1 MPDRT
6 STREAGTGRS
16 LKTAAEAL
24 AALRFLGA
32 APGGVTAEALGARLG
47 KSAATAR
54 YLLNTLCQEG
64 YARREGRT
72 GTYHLTDAPPWGDA
86 WGGLLDE
93 GTPTQ
98 PDAAPEAGIAP
109 VVDLDDAREALRPMR
124 REDDPVSRYEL
135 PESLA
140 DAVTELY
147 WRTRQRSYLARW
159 DGDATVIVD
168 ARGHQG
174 LARIPDLRE
183 RIPVAQAHALAVT
196 KALVA
201 TSSEIEQLLLA
212 RTDRAAF
219 TATTITTT
227 PGLAR
232 ELARVRREGVAIDR
246 EEFAEGFCCV
256 GAPIVAP
263 DGRVAASIAVSS
275 PARRFA
281 QDAGALTE
289 AVREVAA
296 TAMREWRVRAAA
308 TGAAPGSTRSGG
320 PPAGP
325 VDPRATERIGPGRTG
340 PPRR

>member
-1 MPDRT
+1 MTERT
-6 STREAGTGRS
+6 QPGRS

-24 AALRFLGA
+24 TALRFLA
-32 APGGVTAEALGARLG
+32 SAPDGITADSLGATIG

-64 YARREGRT
+64 YARREGPA
-72 GTYHLTDAPPWGDA
+72 GTYRLSDAPPWGDA
-86 WGGLLDE
+86 WGTWE
-93 GTPTQ
+93 ETP
-98 PDAAPEAGIAP
+98 DDGAAPDVDDEPADLQ
-109 VVDLDDAREALRPMR
+109 VVRPLR
-124 REDDPVSRYEL
+124 REDDPTSRYEL

-159 DGDATVIVD
+159 DGESTVVVD

-201 TSSEIEQLLLA
+201 TSTEIEELLLA
-212 RTDRAAF
+212 QPSRTAF

-227 PGLAR
+227 PGLER
-232 ELARVRREGVAIDR
+232 ELARVRRDGVAIDR
-246 EEFAEGFCCV
+246 EEFAEGFCCI

-263 DGRVAASIAVSS
+263 DGRVAASIAVSV

-281 QDAGALTE
+281 HESAALTI

-296 TAMREWRVRAAA
+296 TAMREWRERVAA
-308 TGAAPGSTRSGG
+308 TDHRGEHEREE
-320 PPAGP
+320 
-325 VDPRATERIGPGRTG
+325 VRRA
-340 PPRR
+340 

>member
-1 MPDRT
+1 MTDRT
-6 STREAGTGRS
+6 RTRDAGTGRS

-24 AALRFLGA
+24 TALRFLGT
-32 APGGVTAEALGARLG
+32 APRGVTAEALGGELG

-64 YARREGRT
+64 YAHREGHT
-72 GTYHLTDAPPWGDA
+72 GIYRLADAPPWGDA

-93 GTPTQ
+93 LTVEA
-98 PDAAPEAGIAP
+98 DEDPEPIAE
-109 VVDLDDAREALRPMR
+109 VVDLDEARDALRPLR

-201 TSSEIEQLLLA
+201 TSSEIEELLLA
-212 RTDRAAF
+212 RTDRTAF

-256 GAPIVAP
+256 GAPIIDP

-275 PARRFA
+275 PAKRFA
-281 QDAGALTE
+281 QDSDALTD

-296 TAMREWRVRAAA
+296 TAMREWRARVAAA
-308 TGAAPGSTRSGG
+308 GAADADHTDQWANGH
-320 PPAGP
+320 AGP
-325 VDPRATERIGPGRTG
+325 NGTG
-340 PPRR
+340 PPRRR

>member
-1 MPDRT
+1 MTDRT
-6 STREAGTGRS
+6 STRDAGTGRS

-32 APGGVTAEALGARLG
+32 APHGVTAEALGVELG

-64 YARREGRT
+64 YARRQGHA
-72 GTYHLTDAPPWGDA
+72 GTYRLTDAPPWGDA
-86 WGGLLDE
+86 WGGLWAEPSPAEADE
-93 GTPTQ
+93 
-98 PDAAPEAGIAP
+98 DPEPVAE
-109 VVDLDDAREALRPMR
+109 VVDLDEARDALRPLR

-147 WRTRQRSYLARW
+147 WRTRQRSFLARW

-201 TSSEIEQLLLA
+201 TSSEIEELLLS
-212 RTDRAAF
+212 RTDRTAF

-232 ELARVRREGVAIDR
+232 ELARVRREGVAIDH

-256 GAPIVAP
+256 GAPIIDP

-275 PARRFA
+275 PAHRFA
-281 QDAGALTE
+281 QDSGALTA

-296 TAMREWRVRAAA
+296 TAMRDWRARVAA
-308 TGAAPGSTRSGG
+308 TGTTDTAERPSDPTDHLDHRARERSG
-320 PPAGP
+320 
-325 VDPRATERIGPGRTG
+325 PGGTG

>member
-1 MPDRT
+1 MT
-6 STREAGTGRS
+6 VHTGTRDAGAGRS

-24 AALRFLGA
+24 TALRFLGA
-32 APGGVTAEALGARLG
+32 APRGVTAEALGVELG

-64 YARREGRT
+64 YAHRGGHT
-72 GTYHLTDAPPWGDA
+72 GSYRLADAPPWGDA

-93 GTPTQ
+93 LAGEGEE
-98 PDAAPEAGIAP
+98 DPEPVAE
-109 VVDLDDAREALRPMR
+109 VVDLDGARDALRPLR

-135 PESLA
+135 PEGLA

-147 WRTRQRSYLARW
+147 CRTRQRSYLARW
-159 DGDATVIVD
+159 EDDATVIVD

-201 TSSEIEQLLLA
+201 TSSEIEELLLA
-212 RTDRAAF
+212 RTDRTAF
-219 TATTITTT
+219 TATTITTN

-232 ELARVRREGVAIDR
+232 ELDRVRREGVAIDR

-256 GAPIVAP
+256 GAPIIDP

-275 PARRFA
+275 PAKRFA
-281 QDAGALTE
+281 QDSDALTG

-296 TAMREWRVRAAA
+296 TAMREWRARVAA
-308 TGAAPGSTRSGG
+308 TGTADAEPSADGRAGHPDHQASRHTG
-320 PPAGP
+320 P
-325 VDPRATERIGPGRTG
+325 DRTG
-340 PPRR
+340 PANRR

>member
-1 MPDRT
+1 MTDRT
-6 STREAGTGRS
+6 GTRVAGSGRS

-24 AALRFLGA
+24 AALRYLGA
-32 APGGVTAEALGARLG
+32 AAAGVTADELGVELG

-64 YARREGRT
+64 YARREGPA
-72 GTYHLTDAPPWGDA
+72 GTYRLSDGPPWGDA
-86 WGGLLDE
+86 WGG
-93 GTPTQ
+93 
-98 PDAAPEAGIAP
+98 AAPDEVVPDDEPEPGIAR
-109 VVDLDDAREALRPMR
+109 VLDLDDAREALRPMR

-201 TSSEIEQLLLA
+201 TSAEIEQLLLA
-212 RTDRAAF
+212 QTDRAAF

-232 ELARVRREGVAIDR
+232 ELARVRREGIAIDR

-281 QDAGALTE
+281 EDSDALTD
-289 AVREVAA
+289 AVRDVAA
-296 TAMREWRVRAAA
+296 TAMREWRERVAA
-308 TGAAPGSTRSGG
+308 TGTADAT
-320 PPAGP
+320 AGHQ
-325 VDPRATERIGPGRTG
+325 DHLTEHRGPGGTG
-340 PPRR
+340 PPRRR

>member
-1 MPDRT
+1 MTGRT
-6 STREAGTGRS
+6 QPGRS

-24 AALRFLGA
+24 TALRFLA
-32 APGGVTAEALGARLG
+32 SAPDGITADSLGAEIG

-64 YARREGRT
+64 YARREGPA
-72 GTYHLTDAPPWGDA
+72 GTYRLSDAPPWGDA
-86 WGGLLDE
+86 WGSWE
-93 GTPTQ
+93 ET
-98 PDAAPEAGIAP
+98 PDAVAAPDADDEPADLQ
-109 VVDLDDAREALRPMR
+109 VVRPLR
-124 REDDPVSRYEL
+124 REDDPTSRYEL

-159 DGDATVIVD
+159 DGESTVIVD

-201 TSSEIEQLLLA
+201 TSSEIEELLLA
-212 RTDRAAF
+212 QPSHTAF

-227 PGLAR
+227 PGLER
-232 ELARVRREGVAIDR
+232 ELATVRRDGVAIDR
-246 EEFAEGFCCV
+246 EEFAEGFCCI

-263 DGRVAASIAVSS
+263 DGRVAASIAVSV

-281 QDAGALTE
+281 HESAALTT

-296 TAMREWRVRAAA
+296 TAMREWRERAA
-308 TGAAPGSTRSGG
+308 TPDHRGEHEREE
-320 PPAGP
+320 
-325 VDPRATERIGPGRTG
+325 VRRA
-340 PPRR
+340 

>member
-1 MPDRT
+1 MTDRT
-6 STREAGTGRS
+6 STRDAGTGRS

-24 AALRFLGA
+24 TALRFLGA
-32 APGGVTAEALGARLG
+32 APHGVTAEALGAELG

-64 YARREGRT
+64 YARREGHA
-72 GTYHLTDAPPWGDA
+72 GTYRLSDAPPWGDA
-86 WGGLLDE
+86 WGGLF
-93 GTPTQ
+93 G
-98 PDAAPEAGIAP
+98 DAAPVEPAEDPEPVAE
-109 VVDLDDAREALRPMR
+109 VVDLDQARDALRPMR

-140 DAVTELY
+140 DAVTDLY

-201 TSSEIEQLLLA
+201 TSSEIEELLLA
-212 RTDRAAF
+212 QDQRTAF

-281 QDAGALTE
+281 QDSDALTD

-296 TAMREWRVRAAA
+296 TAMRDWRARVAA
-308 TGAAPGSTRSGG
+308 TGTT
-320 PPAGP
+320 
-325 VDPRATERIGPGRTG
+325 DHLATEHTGPGRTG

>member
-1 MPDRT
+1 MADR
-6 STREAGTGRS
+6 SQAGGRS

-24 AALRFLGA
+24 AALRLLADAPDGLTADGLG
-32 APGGVTAEALGARLG
+32 TAIG
-47 KSAATAR
+47 KSSATAR

-64 YARREGRT
+64 YARRDGRT
-72 GTYHLTDAPPWGDA
+72 GVYRLGDAPPWGGA
-86 WGGLLDE
+86 WGVAPDE
-93 GTPTQ
+93 E
-98 PDAAPEAGIAP
+98 PEEDPAG
-109 VVDLDDAREALRPMR
+109 VEDALRPLR

-201 TSSEIEQLLLA
+201 TSSEIEELLLA
-212 RTDRAAF
+212 QPSRTAF

-227 PGLAR
+227 PGLEQ
-232 ELARVRREGVAIDR
+232 ELARVRRDGIAVDR

-281 QDAGALTE
+281 EDSAALTS

-296 TAMREWRVRAAA
+296 TAMREWRARVA
-308 TGAAPGSTRSGG
+308 STRD
-320 PPAGP
+320 PTAEEVRPA
-325 VDPRATERIGPGRTG
+325 
-340 PPRR
+340 

>member
-1 MPDRT
+1 MTDRS

-32 APGGVTAEALGARLG
+32 APGGVTAETLGVELG

-64 YARREGRT
+64 YARREGHT
-72 GTYHLTDAPPWGDA
+72 GTYCLADAPPWGDA
-86 WGGLLDE
+86 WGGLLGEGPRDE
-93 GTPTQ
+93 
-98 PDAAPEAGIAP
+98 PDEDPEPGVAE
-109 VVDLDDAREALRPMR
+109 VVDLDEAREALRPLR

-201 TSSEIEQLLLA
+201 TSSEIEELLLA
-212 RTDRAAF
+212 RTDRKAF

-232 ELARVRREGVAIDR
+232 ELARVRRDGVAIDR

-256 GAPIVAP
+256 GAPILAP

-281 QDAGALTE
+281 QDSGALTA

-296 TAMREWRVRAAA
+296 TAMRAWRARVAA
-308 TGAAPGSTRSGG
+308 TGTADG
-320 PPAGP
+320 PERGP
-325 VDPRATERIGPGRTG
+325 TDHLATEHTGPGATG

>member
-6 STREAGTGRS
+6 GSRAAGAGRS

-24 AALRFLGA
+24 AALRYLGA
-32 APGGVTAEALGARLG
+32 AVTGVTAEELGGELG
-47 KSAATAR
+47 KSSATAR

-64 YARREGRT
+64 YALREGHA
-72 GTYHLTDAPPWGDA
+72 GTYRLCDAPPWGDA
-86 WGGLLDE
+86 WGGLLDGAAG
-93 GTPTQ
+93 GTG
-98 PDAAPEAGIAP
+98 DMPEEDIAP
-109 VVDLDDAREALRPMR
+109 VVDLDEAREALRPLH

-196 KALVA
+196 KALAA
-201 TSSEIEQLLLA
+201 TTTEIEQLLLA
-212 RTDRAAF
+212 QTDRTAF
-219 TATTITTT
+219 TATTITSS

-232 ELARVRREGVAIDR
+232 ELARVRRDGVAIDR

-263 DGRVAASIAVSS
+263 DRRVAATGTAD
-275 PARRFA
+275 AA
-281 QDAGALTE
+281 AGARGDHTDHL
-289 AVREVAA
+289 A
-296 TAMREWRVRAAA
+296 TDQH
-308 TGAAPGSTRSGG
+308 G
-320 PPAGP
+320 PDGP
-325 VDPRATERIGPGRTG
+325 G
-340 PPRR
+340 PPRRR

>member
-1 MPDRT
+1 MTERT
-6 STREAGTGRS
+6 QPGRS

-24 AALRFLGA
+24 TALRFLASASAGI
-32 APGGVTAEALGARLG
+32 TADSLGTEIG

-64 YARREGRT
+64 YARREGPA
-72 GTYHLTDAPPWGDA
+72 GTYRLSDAPPWGDA
-86 WGGLLDE
+86 WGSWEETPDVTPDDE
-93 GTPTQ
+93 AT
-98 PDAAPEAGIAP
+98 PDADEEPADLQ
-109 VVDLDDAREALRPMR
+109 VVRPLR
-124 REDDPVSRYEL
+124 REDDPTSRYEL

-159 DGDATVIVD
+159 DGESTVIVD

-201 TSSEIEQLLLA
+201 TSSEIEELLLA
-212 RTDRAAF
+212 QPSHTAF

-227 PGLAR
+227 PGLER
-232 ELARVRREGVAIDR
+232 ELATVRRDGVAIDR
-246 EEFAEGFCCV
+246 EEFAEGFCCI

-263 DGRVAASIAVSS
+263 DGRVAASIAVSV

-281 QDAGALTE
+281 HESAALTT

-296 TAMREWRVRAAA
+296 TAMREWRERVAA
-308 TGAAPGSTRSGG
+308 TNHRGEHEREE
-320 PPAGP
+320 
-325 VDPRATERIGPGRTG
+325 VRRA
-340 PPRR
+340 

>member
-1 MPDRT
+1 MTDRT
-6 STREAGTGRS
+6 GSRAAGSGRS

-32 APGGVTAEALGARLG
+32 APTGVTAEELGAEIG

-64 YARREGRT
+64 YALREGHA
-72 GTYHLTDAPPWGDA
+72 GTYRLCDAPPWGDA
-86 WGGLLDE
+86 WGGLLD
-93 GTPTQ
+93 GAATA
-98 PDAAPEAGIAP
+98 PDDTADGEVAQ
-109 VVDLDDAREALRPMR
+109 VVDLDEARDALRPMH

-196 KALVA
+196 KALAA
-201 TSSEIEQLLLA
+201 TTAEIEQLLLA
-212 RTDRAAF
+212 QTDRTAF
-219 TATTITTT
+219 TATTITTS

-232 ELARVRREGVAIDR
+232 ELARVRRDGVAIDR

-281 QDAGALTE
+281 QDSAALTD
-289 AVREVAA
+289 AVRDVAA
-296 TAMREWRVRAAA
+296 TAMREWRARALA
-308 TGAAPGSTRSGG
+308 TGTADRRGDHTDHMAPDQHGPTGS
-320 PPAGP
+320 
-325 VDPRATERIGPGRTG
+325 G
-340 PPRR
+340 PPRRR

>member
-1 MPDRT
+1 MADRSQT
-6 STREAGTGRS
+6 GGRS

-24 AALRFLGA
+24 AALRLLADAPDGLTADGLG
-32 APGGVTAEALGARLG
+32 TAIG
-47 KSAATAR
+47 KSSATAR

-64 YARREGRT
+64 YARRDGRT
-72 GTYHLTDAPPWGDA
+72 GIYRLGDAPPWGSA
-86 WGGLLDE
+86 WGGGPEVEVEDE
-93 GTPTQ
+93 PAAAED
-98 PDAAPEAGIAP
+98 PDTVE
-109 VVDLDDAREALRPMR
+109 DALRPLR

-201 TSSEIEQLLLA
+201 TSSEIEELLLA
-212 RTDRAAF
+212 QPSRTAF

-227 PGLAR
+227 PGLEQ
-232 ELARVRREGVAIDR
+232 ELARVRRDGIAVDR

-281 QDAGALTE
+281 QDSAALTS

-296 TAMREWRVRAAA
+296 TAMREWRARVA
-308 TGAAPGSTRSGG
+308 STRD
-320 PPAGP
+320 PTAEEVRPA
-325 VDPRATERIGPGRTG
+325 
-340 PPRR
+340 

>member
-1 MPDRT
+1 MTDRT
-6 STREAGTGRS
+6 GTRVPGSGRS

-24 AALRFLGA
+24 AALRYLGSA
-32 APGGVTAEALGARLG
+32 TGGVTAEELGVELG

-64 YARREGRT
+64 YARREGPA
-72 GTYHLTDAPPWGDA
+72 GTYRLSDGPPWGDP
-86 WGGLLDE
+86 WGGATD
-93 GTPTQ
+93 
-98 PDAAPEAGIAP
+98 DAVAAAPAP
-109 VVDLDDAREALRPMR
+109 VVEEPEPGIARVLDLDDAREALRPMR
-124 REDDPVSRYEL
+124 REDDPVTRYEL

-201 TSSEIEQLLLA
+201 TSAEIEELLLA
-212 RTDRAAF
+212 QSDRPAF

-227 PGLAR
+227 PGLAA

-281 QDAGALTE
+281 QDSEALTD
-289 AVREVAA
+289 AVRDVAA
-296 TAMREWRVRAAA
+296 TAMREWRARVAA
-308 TGAAPGSTRSGG
+308 TGTADHQTTGRRDHTG
-320 PPAGP
+320 PH
-325 VDPRATERIGPGRTG
+325 RTG

>member
-6 STREAGTGRS
+6 GSRAAGAGRS

-24 AALRFLGA
+24 AALRYLGA
-32 APGGVTAEALGARLG
+32 AVTGVTAEELGGELG
-47 KSAATAR
+47 KSSATAR

-64 YARREGRT
+64 YALREGHA
-72 GTYHLTDAPPWGDA
+72 GTYRLCDAPPWGDA
-86 WGGLLDE
+86 WGGLLD
-93 GTPTQ
+93 GVDGRTGDA
-98 PDAAPEAGIAP
+98 PDQDIAP
-109 VVDLDDAREALRPMR
+109 VVDLDEAREALRPLH

-196 KALVA
+196 KALAA
-201 TSSEIEQLLLA
+201 TTTEIEQLLLA
-212 RTDRAAF
+212 QTDRTAF
-219 TATTITTT
+219 TATTITSS

-232 ELARVRREGVAIDR
+232 ELARVRRDGVAIDR

-281 QDAGALTE
+281 QDSEALTE
-289 AVREVAA
+289 AVRDVAA
-296 TAMREWRVRAAA
+296 TAMREWRARVAA
-308 TGAAPGSTRSGG
+308 TGTADAAAGARRDHTDHQATDQHG
-320 PPAGP
+320 PDGP
-325 VDPRATERIGPGRTG
+325 G
-340 PPRR
+340 PPRRR

>member
-1 MPDRT
+1 MTDRT
-6 STREAGTGRS
+6 STRDAGTGRS

-32 APGGVTAEALGARLG
+32 APSGVTAEALGVELG

-64 YARREGRT
+64 YARREGHT
-72 GTYHLTDAPPWGDA
+72 GIYRLSDAPPWGDA
-86 WGGLLDE
+86 WGGLLSDGSPVEADDE
-93 GTPTQ
+93 PGV
-98 PDAAPEAGIAP
+98 AE
-109 VVDLDDAREALRPMR
+109 VVDLDEAREALRPLR

-201 TSSEIEQLLLA
+201 TSSEIEELLLA
-212 RTDRAAF
+212 QTDRQAF

-256 GAPIVAP
+256 GAPILAP

-281 QDAGALTE
+281 EDSVALTA

-296 TAMREWRVRAAA
+296 TAMRDWRARVAVTGTAAA
-308 TGAAPGSTRSGG
+308 ERQAGG
-320 PPAGP
+320 RGDHP
-325 VDPRATERIGPGRTG
+325 DHRAEPIGPGRTG

>member
-1 MPDRT
+1 MTDRT
-6 STREAGTGRS
+6 STRDAGTGRS

-32 APGGVTAEALGARLG
+32 APSGVTAETLGVELG

-64 YARREGRT
+64 YARREGHA
-72 GTYHLTDAPPWGDA
+72 GTYRLTDSPPWGDA
-86 WGGLLDE
+86 WGGLWGEGSPEEEDE
-93 GTPTQ
+93 SGV
-98 PDAAPEAGIAP
+98 AE
-109 VVDLDDAREALRPMR
+109 VVDLEEAREALRPLR

-201 TSSEIEQLLLA
+201 TSSEIEELLLA
-212 RTDRAAF
+212 RTDRQAF

-232 ELARVRREGVAIDR
+232 ELARVRHEGVAIDR

-256 GAPIVAP
+256 GAPILAP

-281 QDAGALTE
+281 QDSVALTA

-296 TAMREWRVRAAA
+296 TAMREWRARAAA
-308 TGAAPGSTRSGG
+308 TGTALERG
-320 PPAGP
+320 PT
-325 VDPRATERIGPGRTG
+325 DHLATEPHGPGGTG

>member
-1 MPDRT
+1 MSDQRSP
-6 STREAGTGRS
+6 GRS

-24 AALRFLGA
+24 TSLRYLAAARD
-32 APGGVTAEALGARLG
+32 GVTAEGLAVEIG
-47 KSAATAR
+47 KSSATAR

-64 YARREGRT
+64 YARRDGHT
-72 GTYHLTDAPPWGDA
+72 GVYRLSDAPPWGDP
-86 WGGLLDE
+86 WG
-93 GTPTQ
+93 
-98 PDAAPEAGIAP
+98 AAEEDVAEEPEVPETSAA
-109 VVDLDDAREALRPMR
+109 ELRPLR
-124 REDDPVSRYEL
+124 RHDDPVSRYEL

-201 TSSEIEQLLLA
+201 TSSEIEELLLA
-212 RTDRAAF
+212 QPDRTAF

-227 PGLAR
+227 PGLER
-232 ELARVRREGVAIDR
+232 EFARVRRDGVAVDR

-281 QDAGALTE
+281 HDGDALTT

-296 TAMREWRVRAAA
+296 TAMREWRARVAADRIDDEEGVR
-308 TGAAPGSTRSGG
+308 
-320 PPAGP
+320 PA
-325 VDPRATERIGPGRTG
+325 
-340 PPRR
+340 

>member
-1 MPDRT
+1 MAEQ
-6 STREAGTGRS
+6 TRGSGRS

-24 AALRFLGA
+24 ASLRYLA
-32 APGGVTAEALGARLG
+32 AAHDGVTADGLALEIG
-47 KSAATAR
+47 KSSATAR

-64 YARREGRT
+64 YARRDGHT
-72 GTYHLTDAPPWGDA
+72 GVYRLSDVPPWGDP
-86 WGGLLDE
+86 WGAADDE
-93 GTPTQ
+93 PVDE
-98 PDAAPEAGIAP
+98 DAVRELEVVDAPE
-109 VVDLDDAREALRPMR
+109 DELRPLR

-201 TSSEIEQLLLA
+201 TSSEIEELLLA
-212 RTDRAAF
+212 QPDRTAF

-227 PGLAR
+227 PGLER
-232 ELARVRREGVAIDR
+232 EFARVRRDGVAVDR

-281 QDAGALTE
+281 QDGEALTT

-296 TAMREWRVRAAA
+296 TAMREWRARVAAA
-308 TGAAPGSTRSGG
+308 RTDDEEVR
-320 PPAGP
+320 PA
-325 VDPRATERIGPGRTG
+325 
-340 PPRR
+340 

>member
-1 MPDRT
+1 MSDQ
-6 STREAGTGRS
+6 TRSGGRS

-24 AALRFLGA
+24 AALRYLA
-32 APGGVTAEALGARLG
+32 AARDGVTAEGLGTEIG
-47 KSAATAR
+47 KSSATAR

-64 YARREGRT
+64 YARRDGHT
-72 GTYHLTDAPPWGDA
+72 GVYRLSDAPPWGDP
-86 WGGLLDE
+86 WGTAEDTDADTTEDGE
-93 GTPTQ
+93 TPN
-98 PDAAPEAGIAP
+98 APEP
-109 VVDLDDAREALRPMR
+109 VADGLRPLR

-201 TSSEIEQLLLA
+201 TSSEIEELLLA
-212 RTDRAAF
+212 QPDRTAF

-227 PGLAR
+227 PGL
-232 ELARVRREGVAIDR
+232 EQEFARVRRDGVAVDR

-281 QDAGALTE
+281 QDGDALTT

-296 TAMREWRVRAAA
+296 TAMREWRARVAAVR
-308 TGAAPGSTRSGG
+308 TDDEEVR
-320 PPAGP
+320 PA
-325 VDPRATERIGPGRTG
+325 
-340 PPRR
+340 

>member
-1 MPDRT
+1 
-6 STREAGTGRS
+6 
-16 LKTAAEAL
+16 
-24 AALRFLGA
+24 
-32 APGGVTAEALGARLG
+32 
-47 KSAATAR
+47 
-54 YLLNTLCQEG
+54 
-64 YARREGRT
+64 
-72 GTYHLTDAPPWGDA
+72 
-86 WGGLLDE
+86 
-93 GTPTQ
+93 
-98 PDAAPEAGIAP
+98 
-109 VVDLDDAREALRPMR
+109 MR

-201 TSSEIEQLLLA
+201 TSAEIEQLLLA
-212 RTDRAAF
+212 QTDRAAF

-227 PGLAR
+227 PGLAQ

-281 QDAGALTE
+281 QDSDALTD
-289 AVREVAA
+289 AVRDVAA
-296 TAMREWRVRAAA
+296 TAMREWRERVAA
-308 TGAAPGSTRSGG
+308 TGTADATAGGRGSH
-320 PPAGP
+320 P
-325 VDPRATERIGPGRTG
+325 DHLATEHRGPGGTG

>member
-1 MPDRT
+1 MAEQ
-6 STREAGTGRS
+6 TRGSGRS

-24 AALRFLGA
+24 ASLRYLA
-32 APGGVTAEALGARLG
+32 AAHDGVTADGLALEIG
-47 KSAATAR
+47 KSSATAR

-64 YARREGRT
+64 YARRDGHT
-72 GTYHLTDAPPWGDA
+72 GVYRLSDVPPWGDP
-86 WGGLLDE
+86 WGTADDE
-93 GTPTQ
+93 PVDE
-98 PDAAPEAGIAP
+98 DAVRELEVVDAPE
-109 VVDLDDAREALRPMR
+109 DELRPLR

-201 TSSEIEQLLLA
+201 TSSEIEELLLA
-212 RTDRAAF
+212 QPDRTAF

-227 PGLAR
+227 PGLER
-232 ELARVRREGVAIDR
+232 EFARVRRDGVAVDR

-281 QDAGALTE
+281 QDGEALTT

-296 TAMREWRVRAAA
+296 TAMREWRARVAAA
-308 TGAAPGSTRSGG
+308 RTDDEEVR
-320 PPAGP
+320 PA
-325 VDPRATERIGPGRTG
+325 
-340 PPRR
+340 

>member
-1 MPDRT
+1 MTERT
-6 STREAGTGRS
+6 GTRVAGSGRS

-24 AALRFLGA
+24 AALRYLGSA
-32 APGGVTAEALGARLG
+32 TAGVTAEELGVELG

-64 YARREGRT
+64 YARREGPA
-72 GTYHLTDAPPWGDA
+72 GTYRLSDGPPWGDA
-86 WGGLLDE
+86 WVGSPEDDADG
-93 GTPTQ
+93 
-98 PDAAPEAGIAP
+98 AAPTSEGGWGPGIAP
-109 VVDLDDAREALRPMR
+109 VLDLDDAREALRPLR
-124 REDDPVSRYEL
+124 RQDDPVSRYEL

-201 TSSEIEQLLLA
+201 TSAEIEQLLLA
-212 RTDRAAF
+212 QTDRPAF

-227 PGLAR
+227 PGLAA
-232 ELARVRREGVAIDR
+232 ELARVRREGVAIDH
-246 EEFAEGFCCV
+246 EEFAQGFCCV

-281 QDAGALTE
+281 HDSEALTD
-289 AVREVAA
+289 AVRDVAA
-296 TAMREWRVRAAA
+296 TAMREWRARVAA
-308 TGAAPGSTRSGG
+308 TGTAARSDHGRG
-320 PPAGP
+320 DHTGP
-325 VDPRATERIGPGRTG
+325 VGTG

>member
-1 MPDRT
+1 MTDRT
-6 STREAGTGRS
+6 GTRVAGSGRS

-24 AALRFLGA
+24 AALRYLGA
-32 APGGVTAEALGARLG
+32 AAAGVTAEELGVELG

-64 YARREGRT
+64 YARRDGPA
-72 GTYHLTDAPPWGDA
+72 GTYRLSDGPPWGDA
-86 WGGLLDE
+86 WGGALE
-93 GTPTQ
+93 YP
-98 PDAAPEAGIAP
+98 APEPDDEMEPGIAG
-109 VVDLDDAREALRPMR
+109 VLDHDDAREALRPLR

-201 TSSEIEQLLLA
+201 TSAEIEQLLLA
-212 RTDRAAF
+212 QTDRPAF

-227 PGLAR
+227 PGLVR

-281 QDAGALTE
+281 QDSAALTD

-296 TAMREWRVRAAA
+296 TAMREWRARVAA
-308 TGAAPGSTRSGG
+308 TGTAGGRAAHTDHLAAEHS
-320 PPAGP
+320 
-325 VDPRATERIGPGRTG
+325 GPGATG